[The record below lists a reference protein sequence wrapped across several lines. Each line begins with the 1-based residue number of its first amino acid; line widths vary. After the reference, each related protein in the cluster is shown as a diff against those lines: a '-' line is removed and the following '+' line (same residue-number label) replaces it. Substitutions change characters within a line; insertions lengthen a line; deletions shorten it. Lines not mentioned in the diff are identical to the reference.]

1 MPGGA
6 LRSAQPS
13 GTASVG
19 EGSGSAIYVRRPSIK
34 NGCGLGVSINGCVC
48 GAQDAI
54 LFGNVRVGVGG
65 VKDEAVETRN
75 QTLRRSELCTP
86 QTRKTLKH
94 WVQVYSKQNNVAV
107 LLALKKDMVKTYR
120 NDKKV
125 YNLVRACTCGIVVF
139 V

>member
-1 MPGGA
+1 MPLPGRLMPGGA

-19 EGSGSAIYVRRPSIK
+19 EGSGSAIYVHRPSIK

-65 VKDEAVETRN
+65 MNDGGRN
-75 QTLRRSELCTP
+75 TKPDLRRSELCT
-86 QTRKTLKH
+86 T
-94 WVQVYSKQNNVAV
+94 
-107 LLALKKDMVKTYR
+107 
-120 NDKKV
+120 
-125 YNLVRACTCGIVVF
+125 
-139 V
+139 